1 MTAATKSSAP
11 LAQALLAGLL
21 QGQGER
27 DGDSRM
33 VEAGK
38 RLAAATKKKLATR
51 GASDAT
57 TTTRSRRARWFGA
70 RLSGRPRH

>member
-1 MTAATKSSAP
+1 VRRKP
-11 LAQALLAGLL
+11 LASMARNRWYLSGYDRK
-21 QGQGER
+21 R

-70 RLSGRPRH
+70 RLSGHPRH